1 MNFCE
6 VADYSQRS
14 GCVIDGDITAGYH
27 GKMEPWHDFIFL
39 FICLCLFFKQEIQ
52 QPMNLQRLMDST
64 TQQTAMSRTLEK
76 TTITD
81 KTAPQ
86 KTINLH

>member
-39 FICLCLFFKQEIQ
+39 FICLCLFFQAGN
-52 QPMNLQRLMDST
+52 P
-64 TQQTAMSRTLEK
+64 TANESPK
-76 TTITD
+76 
-81 KTAPQ
+81 
-86 KTINLH
+86 INGFHYPAESHEQNSGKNYNN